1 MRKVFLI
8 ASFLCAFPLL
18 ASAQVGFPD
27 KPLWLSNTKP
37 VTGQEISISTIL
49 YNGTDATVGGML
61 TFFVDDAKLTSQDIS
76 LAAQS
81 SNVFSAKWTAITGTH
96 SFSAKFAA
104 SGGTASATQQQTSA
118 VQVTVAEPPPP
129 SVLQQNVEKAA
140 AVAGQLASSSAPFVQ
155 KVAQA
160 VFTQTEALR
169 NAGIEYLEKKG
180 KRVLGGEQKAYF
192 KIKGIK
198 VELYYTIVEEWGA
211 TLLAYSSE
219 FGAGIGLRVVAKKKG
234 FKLNQHGLWKGNRRV
249 AGRTEE
255 EIYRALGRS
264 YKEPLER

>member
-1 MRKVFLI
+1 MFVTAGLVWV
-8 ASFLCAFPLL
+8 LPLL
-18 ASAQVGFPD
+18 ASAQAGFPD

-169 NAGIEYLEKKG
+169 NAGIEYLEKKVDTKKADPKDTSNTTG
-180 KRVLGGEQKAYF
+180 FGSTTSAERNSEASGSTLHNIGQTAAAGGLFILRSFYIFYPILAFAFLFALYWAAR
-192 KIKGIK
+192 K
-198 VELYYTIVEEWGA
+198 V
-211 TLLAYSSE
+211 
-219 FGAGIGLRVVAKKKG
+219 
-234 FKLNQHGLWKGNRRV
+234 RRPH
-249 AGRTEE
+249 
-255 EIYRALGRS
+255 S
-264 YKEPLER
+264 YK